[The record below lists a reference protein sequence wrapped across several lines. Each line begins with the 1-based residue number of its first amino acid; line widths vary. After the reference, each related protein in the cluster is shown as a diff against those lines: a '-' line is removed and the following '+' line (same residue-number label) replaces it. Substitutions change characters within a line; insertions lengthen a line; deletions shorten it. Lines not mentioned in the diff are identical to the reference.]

1 MSVVSL
7 LAIISGDLAAA
18 DPPSKQIPER
28 YVGKWQGI
36 SGTMSLKETEIT
48 GTATIKTDIGSEI
61 KSFTFSVAPDGK
73 VTGQGTAISWFDVTV
88 DTDLVAVKRK
98 HEAHLEGGRPSF
110 EFTVEGDMTPEG
122 RLKLSS
128 VSRQR
133 LTLINAGVRNDRWM
147 PFNVFGP
154 GSHPVKE
161 ERCRYVLDVVQT
173 LPRGRREKAITVTW
187 KAEKFRSDRC
197 GRLAEEIAFIEEKYL
212 PFVDFAIDKYDQ
224 ASKDPN
230 VWKKLDAK
238 QAQDAVLNAIR
249 ETYSQAAVGA
259 ETRTNPDGSVT
270 STVYAADEPYPWILS
285 FREAHE
291 KYFRDHR
298 DLDRRQYDSLAY
310 PEYVQWSLVHN
321 RNAWIEVNKKLG
333 NERLTR
339 LKRECREKCAGGCCG
354 RAP

>member
-1 MSVVSL
+1 
-7 LAIISGDLAAA
+7 
-18 DPPSKQIPER
+18 
-28 YVGKWQGI
+28 
-36 SGTMSLKETEIT
+36 
-48 GTATIKTDIGSEI
+48 
-61 KSFTFSVAPDGK
+61 
-73 VTGQGTAISWFDVTV
+73 
-88 DTDLVAVKRK
+88 
-98 HEAHLEGGRPSF
+98 
-110 EFTVEGDMTPEG
+110 
-122 RLKLSS
+122 
-128 VSRQR
+128 

-161 ERCRYVLDVVQT
+161 QGCKYVLDVVQT
-173 LPRGRREKAITVTW
+173 LPRGRRENAITVTW
-187 KAEKFRSDRC
+187 KADKFRSDRC
-197 GRLAEEIAFIEEKYL
+197 GQLAEEIAFIEEKYL
-212 PFVDFAIDKYDQ
+212 PFVDFVIDKYDL

-230 VWKKLDAK
+230 VWQRLDAK

-259 ETRTNPDGSVT
+259 ETRTNADGSVT

-291 KYFRDHR
+291 KYFRDHSA
-298 DLDRRQYDSLAY
+298 LDRRKYDSLAY

-333 NERLTR
+333 NERLAK